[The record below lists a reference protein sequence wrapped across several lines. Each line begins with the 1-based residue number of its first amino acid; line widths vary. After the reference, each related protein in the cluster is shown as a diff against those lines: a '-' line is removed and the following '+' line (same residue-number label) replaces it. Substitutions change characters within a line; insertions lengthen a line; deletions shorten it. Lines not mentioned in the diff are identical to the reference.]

1 MLDSIFTGFAPTL
14 SQVAAVLGSALL
26 CGIII
31 AASYRL
37 ITKKPSRNM
46 MVTLI
51 ILPAIVQALIMLVN
65 GSIGTGIAIVGAFS
79 LVRFRS
85 VPGNSKDICVLFMA
99 MTSGIAAGVGYAI
112 YAIVFTIAL
121 CVVMTLAEKLIPENI
136 GAKTRVL
143 KIHLPENMDFEG
155 VFDDIL
161 KEYTQKFSMEYVK
174 TVNMGTMYEVVY
186 SVTLSE
192 TAKEKE
198 MLDKIR
204 CRNGN
209 LTVSCGALPYKNE
222 EI

>member
-1 MLDSIFTGFAPTL
+1 MLENIFTGFSPTAG
-14 SQVAAVLGSALL
+14 QVAAAFGTALL

-31 AASYRL
+31 AVAYGL
-37 ITKKPSRNM
+37 GKKKPSRNM
-46 MVTLI
+46 IVTLI
-51 ILPAIVQALIMLVN
+51 ILPAVVQALIMLVN

-99 MTSGIAAGVGYAI
+99 MTSGIAAGVGYAV
-112 YAIVFTIAL
+112 YALALTAAL
-121 CVVMTLAEKLIPENI
+121 CIVLTAAEKLIPENM
-136 GAKTRVL
+136 GEKNRRL
-143 KIHLPENMDFEG
+143 KIQLPENMDYSG

-161 KEYTQKFSMEYVK
+161 REYTLKYNMEYVK
-174 TVNMGTMYEVVY
+174 TVNMGTMYEIAY
-186 SVTLSE
+186 SITLSDS
-192 TAKEKE
+192 AKEKE

-209 LTVSCGALPYKNE
+209 LTVSCGKLPYNNE

>member
-1 MLDSIFTGFAPTL
+1 MLNSIFTSFSPTSEQL
-14 SQVAAVLGSALL
+14 AVIMACSLV

-31 AASYRL
+31 ALSYRL
-37 ITKKPSRNM
+37 ITKKISRNM

-51 ILPAIVQALIMLVN
+51 ILPAIVQTLIMLVN
-65 GSIGTGIAIVGAFS
+65 GSIGTGIAIMGAFS

-85 VPGNSKDICVLFMA
+85 VPGNSKDICVLFLA
-99 MTSGIAAGVGYAI
+99 MTSGIATGVGYAV
-112 YAIVFTIAL
+112 YAIVFTIVL
-121 CVVMTLAEKLIPENI
+121 CVAMILAEKLIPENT
-136 GAKTRVL
+136 GAKTRRL
-143 KIHLPENMDFEG
+143 KIQLPENMDYEG

-161 KEYTQKFSMEYVK
+161 KEYTKKFNMEYVK

-186 SVTLSE
+186 SLTLGDN
-192 TAKEKE
+192 AHEKE

-209 LTVSCGALPYKNE
+209 LTVSCGALPYHNE